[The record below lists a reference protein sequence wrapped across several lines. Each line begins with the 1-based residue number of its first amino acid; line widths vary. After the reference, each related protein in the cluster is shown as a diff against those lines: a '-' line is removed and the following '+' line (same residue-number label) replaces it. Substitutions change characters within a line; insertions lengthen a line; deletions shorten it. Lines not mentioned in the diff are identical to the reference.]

1 MIHHGEI
8 LEPFCC
14 HSEPIEVPEE
24 VKELAKIKNTLQK
37 LYLLKP
43 EMEKLAEII
52 ENIKTASTIDM
63 NEVNKLIELIKGLND
78 SNAIEIM
85 SNRYSDSELTAIKQ
99 VSATINSIRALAEGA
114 VAGSLKPVDVIIEI
128 YNRFSTLTELQNNMD
143 SITKLADIQ
152 NKLYALSEKVGLF
165 EDVYTLKDKIEAV
178 DRNRE
183 NITALSEIVTPI
195 SVLSQAANRTA
206 IVNVNNNLS
215 KLTSLAD
222 TLETGYY
229 NKTETNALLLLKED
243 KATIQANYFTKTET
257 NNLLNKKADKT
268 TLNSYYT
275 KAEVDKVHKELI
287 ADIYT
292 KPEISA
298 LMTLKVDKTELEKNY
313 TNNANLNKLLNAKV
327 STGDL
332 TNAVNQRKAD
342 QASLLTSVNQTA
354 SELQKQINTQK
365 TELTTASAN
374 MTASLTNMQNALTAT
389 NKSIN
394 DRYDELLTNVT
405 AVSTQLSAKDT
416 DLQSKIDTINSY
428 IPNTITTTNTL
439 ADKEYVR
446 EQVASNAARAISADA
461 DGAGFASLAALIA
474 GPWYSLGEV
483 TTPTTNDYAVV
494 KKDSTHSGNDVRYNY
509 DGKIWVF
516 FQEFQSGSS
525 WTPTTAQQAVLDSG
539 ITTTKVNQ
547 IDTNTTAISTE
558 AIARENMDNTLLA
571 RIATEEGTRETAVNK
586 LTSAISE
593 EKLARENAD
602 NQLLSKIEQEALD
615 RVAGDNEVKT
625 KIETTKA
632 EIETTIGSI
641 ATLNTHTKTSI
652 VDAINDLHTETH
664 NTYLATDGSNQMNS
678 QLDIVLAGSG
688 DLLLMKAGDKGVN
701 FNLDATTGVMG
712 IVPESAPTTG
722 FEVSYNSL
730 KPRTSA
736 IEYNL
741 GDNSAKFTNAYMKNI
756 NNIAVDDFLN
766 TTDIT
771 RENLKALQDS
781 VNTFD
786 TKLDG
791 KVNKTG
797 DEMTGELKITIPGSG
812 DLIHMEAGG
821 KGVTFSM
828 DATSGYMNIIP
839 VSAPTTGFEMSANT
853 FMPRTTVIPYSL
865 GSSDNKW
872 TNLYVDKINDSE
884 PITLNT
890 VVSLLYPVGSIYI
903 SMDATFDPN
912 VTWEGTTWEKI
923 KEGIFLEATEVADT
937 AGTEKEAG
945 LPNITGSFGNILSDS
960 DGCFKSSTQSSE
972 FTMAISRQYVFKYVT
987 DFLDASRSSAVYG
1000 KSDTVQPHSI
1010 TCFIWRRTA

>member
-8 LEPFCC
+8 LEPFGF
-14 HSEPIEVPEE
+14 HQEPIEIPEE

-43 EMEKLAEII
+43 EMEKLAEIV

-63 NEVNKLIELIKGLND
+63 SEVNKLIELINGLNK
-78 SNAIEIM
+78 SNAVEIM

-99 VSATINSIRALAEGA
+99 VSTTINSIRALAECA

-128 YNRFSTLTELQNNMD
+128 YNRFSILTELRNNMD

-152 NKLYALSEKVGLF
+152 NKLYTLSEKVGLF
-165 EDVYTLKDKIEAV
+165 ENTYAMKSNIESV
-178 DRNRE
+178 VKNEE
-183 NITALSEIVTPI
+183 NINALSEIATPI
-195 SVLSQAANRTA
+195 NVLSQTANRTA
-206 IVNVNNNLS
+206 IINVSNNLS
-215 KLTSLAD
+215 KLTNLAD
-222 TLETGYY
+222 SLETGYY
-229 NKTETNALLLLKED
+229 NKTETSALLLLKED

-257 NNLLNKKADKT
+257 NNLLDKKADKT
-268 TLNSYYT
+268 NLNNYYT
-275 KAEVDKVHKELI
+275 KTEVDKVHKELT

-313 TNNANLNKLLNAKV
+313 TNNTNLSKLLNEKV

-342 QASLLTSVNQTA
+342 QASLLSSVNQTA
-354 SELQKQINTQK
+354 NDLQKQINTQSTK
-365 TELTTASAN
+365 LTEASAT
-374 MTASLTNMQNALTAT
+374 MTTSLTNMQNSLTAA

-405 AVSTQLSAKDT
+405 AVSAQLSAKDT

-428 IPNTITTTNTL
+428 IPNTTSTTNTL

-446 EQVASNAARAISADA
+446 EQVASNAARAISADEN
-461 DGAGFASLAALIA
+461 GAGFASLSALNA
-474 GPWYSLGEV
+474 GPWYSLGEA
-483 TTPTTNDYAVV
+483 TTPSANDYAVV
-494 KKDSTHSGNDVRYNY
+494 KKDATHSGNDVRYNY

-516 FQEFQSGSS
+516 FQEFSSGSGS
-525 WTPTTAQQAVLDSG
+525 VSFTTAQQLALDSG

-558 AIARENMDNTLLA
+558 ATARENMDNTLLA
-571 RIATEEGTRETAVNK
+571 RIATEEGTREAAVNK
-586 LTSAISE
+586 LTSAIAE
-593 EKLARENAD
+593 EKLGRENGD
-602 NQLLSKIEQEALD
+602 NQLLGKIEQEAAD
-615 RVAGDNEVKT
+615 RIAGDNEVKT
-625 KIETTKA
+625 SIETAKA

-664 NTYLATDGSNQMNS
+664 NTYLATDGSNQMTS

-730 KPRTSA
+730 KPRTNA

-741 GDNSAKFTNAYMKNI
+741 GDNSAKFTNAYFKNI
-756 NNIAVDDFLN
+756 NNIAVENFLN

-771 RENLKALQDS
+771 RENLKSLQDS
-781 VNTFD
+781 VTTFD

-839 VSAPTTGFEMSANT
+839 VSAPTTGFEFSTNT
-853 FMPRTTVIPYSL
+853 FMPRTTGISYSL
-865 GSSDNKW
+865 GSSENRW
-872 TNLYVDKINDSE
+872 TNLYVDNINGVTADFYNKSTTD
-884 PITLNT
+884 TLWN
-890 VVSLLYPVGSIYI
+890 
-903 SMDATFDPN
+903 A
-912 VTWEGTTWEKI
+912 
-923 KEGIFLEATEVADT
+923 LEARIAALENKKTEYFIF
-937 AGTEKEAG
+937 
-945 LPNITGSFGNILSDS
+945 PNQYLILSSKED
-960 DGCFKSSTQSSE
+960 
-972 FTMAISRQYVFKYVT
+972 KYVT
-987 DFLDASRSSAVYG
+987 GFKTNIPLDDFSVSYSENKSTITIESS
-1000 KSDTVQPHSI
+1000 TSI
-1010 TCFIWRRTA
+1010 MYHYVTGSVNNATFTITRISTGEVMLSGYLCTSWNGATETPSVTWISGLGNINNL